1 MQGVVAVLGGTFDP
15 IHLGHLQIATEIIKQ
30 KAADSVLFVPSGH
43 HHFKK
48 NTIILPYAKRYSLV
62 EKAIKNN
69 PKFDISDADK
79 EGSGYTADLMKKLFC
94 LYPQVNFSFVI
105 GSDNLPQLN
114 KWYDYAY
121 LAENLHFLIFPRPG
135 YPLLPQVIN
144 QIKATILDISPCP
157 VSATEIRQRI
167 SNGESIKGMVP
178 EELEEEIVYLYQN
191 KDNTKAKNPN

>member
-1 MQGVVAVLGGTFDP
+1 
-15 IHLGHLQIATEIIKQ
+15 
-30 KAADSVLFVPSGH
+30 
-43 HHFKK
+43 
-48 NTIILPYAKRYSLV
+48 
-62 EKAIKNN
+62 
-69 PKFDISDADK
+69 
-79 EGSGYTADLMKKLFC
+79 MKKLFC
-94 LYPQVNFSFVI
+94 LYPQVNFRFVI

-121 LAENLHFLIFPRPG
+121 LVENLHFFIFPRPG

-167 SNGESIKGMVP
+167 FNGESIKGMVP